1 MIEITIA
8 LITGICSVIGVVLTT
23 LSSNRKLQ
31 HQLEINQAV
40 VNTKIESLT
49 EEVRKHNNF
58 TVRVPILEEQVSSLN
73 CEIKELKHKIEVL
86 EHA

>member
-1 MIEITIA
+1 MAEIIIA
-8 LITGICSVIGVVLTT
+8 LITGVCSILGVIVTT
-23 LSSNRKLQ
+23 SASNRKLQ
-31 HQLEINQAV
+31 HQLEVNQAV

-58 TVRVPILEEQVSSLN
+58 TVRVPILEEQVSALH
-73 CEIKELKHKIEVL
+73 EEMKELKHKIEVL